1 VLLFLAKQA
10 VEFPSQTVKEHQIAT
25 SALGRS
31 INFDPR
37 IDSMVRVVVTRLRA
51 NWLNTIPMR
60 PPEIPFWSIC
70 RRGRTC
76 FRSRRDRNSP
86 LLIHL
91 LRRQKRPASRRTSSE
106 ETIRLVLRTHG
117 IDSF

>member
-1 VLLFLAKQA
+1 MNNSLQTAAEVVARSNEFEHQINRISASGGFKNSDPIKNVLLFLAKQA

-51 NWLNTIPMR
+51 N
-60 PPEIPFWSIC
+60 C
-70 RRGRTC
+70 
-76 FRSRRDRNSP
+76 
-86 LLIHL
+86 
-91 LRRQKRPASRRTSSE
+91 
-106 ETIRLVLRTHG
+106 
-117 IDSF
+117 